1 MYKFGDNFGF
11 FRRRSE
17 TVSDQSLHLERSGK
31 EIIERL
37 GVVVV
42 ILMDVLQ
49 EVVGP
54 LAEVRSCRLAA
65 SHHGVDDCSILGGV
79 VVLAEQVVLPAYGY
93 RTDAVLDEVVVR
105 QLSLPEVVNEK

>member
-37 GVVVV
+37 GIVVV

-49 EVVGP
+49 EVG
-54 LAEVRSCRLAA
+54 SCCLAA

-105 QLSLPEVVNEK
+105 QVAPVQMLA